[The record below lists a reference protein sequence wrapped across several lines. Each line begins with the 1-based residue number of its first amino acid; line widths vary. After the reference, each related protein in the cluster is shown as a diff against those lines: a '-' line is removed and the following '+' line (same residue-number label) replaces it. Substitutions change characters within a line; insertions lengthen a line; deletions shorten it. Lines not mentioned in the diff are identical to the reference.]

1 MVRIVNIIFI
11 FVLLVLLG
19 IQFIPVKKTNPIITQ
34 DIQAPA
40 EVKNILRNSCY
51 NCHSNETKWPW
62 YSNFAPISWMIIND
76 VDDARNKM
84 NFSTWNKISFEKKE
98 ELKKD
103 LWDEVRQED
112 MPPTLYTYVHP
123 ESKLDILQKNI
134 IKKWIT
140 GTGMGD

>member
-1 MVRIVNIIFI
+1 MARIVNIIFI
-11 FVLLVLLG
+11 VVFLILLG
-19 IQFIPVKKTNPIITQ
+19 IQFIPINKTNPIITQ

-62 YSNFAPISWMIIND
+62 YSNFAPISWMVIND
-76 VDDARNKM
+76 VNDARKKM

-98 ELKKD
+98 ELMKD
-103 LWDEVRQED
+103 IWDEIRQED
-112 MPPTLYTYVHP
+112 MPLTLYTYIHP
-123 ESKLDILQKNI
+123 ESKLDLLQKNI

-140 GTGMGD
+140 GSGIGD

>member
-1 MVRIVNIIFI
+1 MARIINIIFI

-19 IQFIPVKKTNPIITQ
+19 IQFIPINKTNPIITQ

-62 YSNFAPISWMIIND
+62 YSNFAPISWMVIND
-76 VDDARNKM
+76 VNDARKKM

-98 ELKKD
+98 ELMKD
-103 LWDEVRQED
+103 IWDEIRQED
-112 MPPTLYTYVHP
+112 MPLTLYTYIHP
-123 ESKLDILQKNI
+123 ESKLDLLQKNI

-140 GTGMGD
+140 GSGIGD

>member
-1 MVRIVNIIFI
+1 MGRIINIIFI
-11 FVLLVLLG
+11 IVLLALLG
-19 IQFIPVKKTNPIITQ
+19 IQFIPIKKTNPIITQ
-34 DIQAPA
+34 DIQAPM
-40 EVKNILRNSCY
+40 EVKSILRNSCY

-62 YSNFAPISWMIIND
+62 YSNFAPVSWMIIND

-103 LWDEVRQED
+103 IWDEIRQED
-112 MPPTLYTYVHP
+112 MPLTLYTYVHP
-123 ESKLDILQKNI
+123 ESKLDLLQKNI

-140 GTGMGD
+140 GTGIGD

>member
-1 MVRIVNIIFI
+1 
-11 FVLLVLLG
+11 LLVLLG
-19 IQFIPVKKTNPIITQ
+19 IQFIPIKKTNPIITQ

-40 EVKNILRNSCY
+40 EVKSILRTSCY

-62 YSNFAPISWMIIND
+62 YSNFAPVSWMIIND
-76 VDDARNKM
+76 VSDARNKM
-84 NFSTWNKISFEKKE
+84 NFSNWNKISFEKQE

-103 LWDEVRQED
+103 IWDEVRQED

-123 ESKLDILQKNI
+123 ESKLDLLQKNI

-140 GTGMGD
+140 GTGIGD

>member
-1 MVRIVNIIFI
+1 MARIVNILFI
-11 FVLLVLLG
+11 VVFLILLG
-19 IQFIPVKKTNPIITQ
+19 IQFIPINKTNPIITQ

-40 EVKNILRNSCY
+40 EVKNILRTSCY

-76 VDDARNKM
+76 VSDARNKL

-98 ELKKD
+98 ELMKD
-103 LWDEVRQED
+103 IWDEVRQED
-112 MPPTLYTYVHP
+112 MPLTLYTFIHP
-123 ESKLDILQKNI
+123 EAKLDILQKNI

-140 GTGMGD
+140 GTGIGE